1 MTESRVGLR
10 ELKKQ
15 RTRLA
20 LIDAALELFLA
31 RGYDRTTI
39 DEIVAAVEVSQRT
52 FFRYFTNKEDVLLGI
67 VADYDTELV
76 RTVEDRPET
85 ESATEALLAGLHSV
99 LDGLNDSTTADLER
113 WRRTRQLINATPAL
127 KAGQLAYYAHT
138 EQQLTACITE
148 RMGQISADDLRPT
161 LLAAVFMSSVRVGFE
176 DCAQRDVFEP
186 HAVSARVREAA
197 SLTLKALANAWS

>member
-1 MTESRVGLR
+1 MTEPRVGLR

-20 LIDAALELFLA
+20 LIDAALDLFLA
-31 RGYDRTTI
+31 QGYDRTTI

-67 VADYDTELV
+67 VADYDTDLV
-76 RTVEDRPET
+76 RTVEERPAT
-85 ESATEALLAGLHSV
+85 ESAIEALLAGLHDV
-99 LDGLNDSTTADLER
+99 LDNLKDSDAADIER
-113 WRRTRQLINATPAL
+113 WRRTRQLIDATPAL
-127 KAGQLAYYAHT
+127 TAGQMAYFAQT
-138 EQQLTACITE
+138 ERRLTACIAE
-148 RMGQISADDLRPT
+148 RMGQVSEDDLRPT

-186 HAVSARVREAA
+186 DAVSTRVREAA
-197 SLTLKALANAWS
+197 ALTLTALGKAWS

>member
-1 MTESRVGLR
+1 MTEPRVGLR

-20 LIDAALELFLA
+20 LIDAALDLFLA
-31 RGYDRTTI
+31 QGYDRTTI

-76 RTVEDRPET
+76 RTVKERPET
-85 ESATEALLAGLHSV
+85 ESATEALLAGLRGV
-99 LDGLNDSTTADLER
+99 LDGLNDSDAADIER
-113 WRRTRQLINATPAL
+113 WRRTRQLINATPTL
-127 KAGQLAYYAHT
+127 TAGQMAYYAHT
-138 EQQLTACITE
+138 EQQLTTCITE
-148 RMGQISADDLRPT
+148 RMGKVSADDLRPT

-176 DCAQRDVFEP
+176 DCAQQDVFEP
-186 HAVSARVREAA
+186 DAVSARVREAA
-197 SLTLKALANAWS
+197 SLTLTVLANAWS